1 MKEPVALT
9 ENDPGIAPPVPMTSR
24 DVAIAL
30 IHADLA
36 SGKSTKRSLG
46 IMYALVMAGTR
57 GHETEPYREVN
68 TAIMAVHDFKYLD
81 GVKLVAWNLY
91 ESATEARKAARRAA
105 ADSTIAE
112 PQRSGDPT

>member
-1 MKEPVALT
+1 MEDDSSLT
-9 ENDPGIAPPVPMTSR
+9 SGASTIAPPVPMTGC

-46 IMYALVMAGTR
+46 IMYAHVMAGTR

-68 TAIMAVHDFKYLD
+68 TAIIAVHDFKYLD
-81 GVKLVAWNLY
+81 GVKKIGWDLY
-91 ESATEARKAARRAA
+91 EAASDIRKTAVNGAA
-105 ADSTIAE
+105 AVQPKVRQSHAI
-112 PQRSGDPT
+112 